1 MPQGQIRFGVTL
13 KVALG
18 LALIITVGM
27 ASMLIIYRGLE
38 RVEAALERL
47 AAIQAPV
54 IAAAYG
60 MEINVNGAGLYV
72 LTYLANPLPEYRTQ
86 AEDDVADFARYHAT
100 YLRLVSTDHEREL
113 ARLVHE
119 QHREFAQLANVLMDL
134 ADRQEELYESIGDG
148 TEEIDHILDAR
159 LQPGLFREVEL
170 RRDGIDAAVASA
182 DFEAEIAEV
191 GQWAANYHREPSP
204 SARRTIL
211 AKLASMERAQ
221 ENLLGYNLSQE
232 DLRLAPALRSLG
244 AKVVAHVKEVVAL
257 ENEILDGRGR
267 LMGLRQ
273 SMDDL
278 LDNEIQILAVRGLD
292 EPREQAKTAADE
304 VFIAMQFLV
313 PVFLVAAGVIGF
325 LLIHV
330 IRTRLGMLYRGTLAV
345 TGGDLTYRIAPKGND
360 EFGDL
365 AQQYNAMVE
374 QLQATTVSR
383 DRLEASEGVQRRT
396 VTELRQEIAERERL
410 QAELRRSETMSVM
423 GALVAGVA
431 HEVRNPLFGIS
442 ATLDAMSA
450 RLGEQTEFR
459 RYLDVLHTEVNRLN
473 KLMADLLSYSR
484 PPARELIPGPLNAV
498 VAATAESCSALARKQ
513 GVKITVQMGSEPVIV
528 PMNQDRLAQVFQ
540 NLFDNALQH
549 APPQTAVT
557 LVANCFEQG
566 GRRWITCL
574 VSDSGPGFQPED
586 LPRIFEPFFTRRR
599 GGTGLGLALVQRVV
613 HEHGGEI
620 TAQNRPEGGAVVSVR
635 LPVVEA

>member
-47 AAIQAPV
+47 AAVQAPV

-72 LTYLANPLPEYRTQ
+72 LTYLANSLPEYRIQ
-86 AEDDVADFARYHAT
+86 ADDDVADFARYHET
-100 YLRLVSTDHEREL
+100 YLRLVATDREREL
-113 ARLVHE
+113 ARLVHG
-119 QHREFAQLANVLMDL
+119 QHREFAQLANELMDL
-134 ADRQEELYESIGDG
+134 ADRQEELYTSIGDG
-148 TEEIDHILDAR
+148 TEEIHYILNAY

-170 RRDGIDAAVASA
+170 RRNGIGAAVASA

-211 AKLASMERAQ
+211 AKLASMERAL
-221 ENLLGYNLSQE
+221 ENLLGFNLSQE
-232 DLRLAPALRSLG
+232 ALRLAPALRSLG
-244 AKVVAHVKEVVAL
+244 ANVVSHVKEVVAL
-257 ENEILDGRGR
+257 ENEILEGRDR

-278 LDNEIQILAVRGLD
+278 LDNEIQVLAVRGLD

-304 VFIAMQFLV
+304 VFLAMQFLV
-313 PVFLVAAGVIGF
+313 PVFLLAAGVIGF

-330 IRTRLGMLYRGTLAV
+330 IRTPLGMLYRGTLAV
-345 TGGDLTYRIAPKGND
+345 TGGDLSYRIAPKGND

-365 AQQYNAMVE
+365 AKQYNAMVE

-410 QAELRRSETMSVM
+410 QAELRRSETMSAM
-423 GALVAGVA
+423 GALLAGVA

-450 RLGEQTEFR
+450 RLGEQNEFR
-459 RYLDVLHTEVNRLN
+459 RYLDVLHTEVSRLN
-473 KLMADLLSYSR
+473 KLMGDLLSYSR

-498 VAATAESCSALARKQ
+498 VAAAAESCSALARKQ
-513 GVKITVQMGSEPVIV
+513 GATITVQMGPEPVIIQ
-528 PMNQDRLAQVFQ
+528 MNQDRLAQVFQ

-549 APPQTAVT
+549 APPKTAVT
-557 LVANCFEQG
+557 LAANCLDQG
-566 GRRWITCL
+566 GRRWIDCV
-574 VSDSGPGFQPED
+574 VSDSGPGFQAED

-620 TAQNRPEGGAVVSVR
+620 MAQNRPEGGAVVTVR